1 MVLVVRFLIIQSI
14 VFFLSQGT
22 NQARWQ
28 VLSGLN
34 STTDFLFLGFPE
46 AQKVW
51 SLENGQWKLAQR
63 SPDPSLSSF
72 FPLTQL
78 HSNRAY
84 WIQVE
89 GDGFVLNSVSQ
100 ATSPPTSIDSGWKL
114 VNLPRSQIFTPI
126 NSSSVFEWH
135 CYHTTKNKW
144 SQEVDFFLDITQTS
158 LVPCWVWT
166 SQQLHSTP
174 IPSPGGLNNIINPAL
189 HNSSEPVVLTSE
201 NSIPHVLRW
210 DSESGWLKLTNSIS
224 FSESSILLKDGV
236 LTQNL
241 NSFHFSPYN
250 SQTGNATSYTLQ
262 NSQLQIADYREDYLL
277 FSNLPAAQVEIEL
290 FHALSSI
297 GFTTSI
303 SLPFSAS
310 KSLLTTDTVYLLE
323 DNGLSF
329 ASLVFSTA
337 TSTLNTPSI
346 YQSNLDS
353 TPSLQAVLIDG
364 ILTQIDTS
372 SNRVFEWDELSKSYH
387 QYQIASN
394 LVSQMAGASFLRQE
408 RGTLLFKD
416 STMLE
421 IRKDSQSYGMLST
434 PEILSIEVEAGTS
447 TVLIE
452 LLAKDSL
459 FKDLHIQSIWQFAQ
473 ESDSSSLT
481 TLDWSTGLHDS
492 GLLFQSVWNYSQV
505 SSVSTQEIQLSFSVS
520 NGERLTASSV
530 NFFSRIPQAPQ
541 IQHFSVAGNAGLV
554 TISLSF
560 QDYERQSAVLEFA
573 YSTGSQFKTI
583 QSTHFQ
589 NLQTSYLPDQSIEV
603 QWISSLDISTNTSTV
618 LLKTILSESSSS
630 NLSTS
635 SIIGPMTLLNQ
646 INRSPVITTLV
657 SSGTS
662 GLISLL
668 SRIYDRDADP
678 LNLQLFYSTD
688 GAQSFLP
695 TTNTSPASLSLTAS
709 TETSFTFL
717 WNSAADL
724 PVDTGNI
731 ALRLV
736 ASDPDSASTS
746 FLTTIFSLL
755 NQPNRTP
762 AASQFQIGGS
772 SQSIPVSIFLS
783 DPDSDFLNLK
793 FEYSVNSGQSF
804 SITTYLSPSLSSI
817 TPNTFTSFLW
827 NSSLDISTNET
838 QVLLR
843 ATPSDPYS
851 TGSSLL
857 STQFSVFNQP
867 NRSPVASLLQ
877 VTGTSGD
884 LSINL
889 SLTDLDQDLLSLGF
903 EYSTDSG
910 TSFQPTSHIT
920 PSLSSLN
927 PSTNLSFVWL
937 SSEDIQIDLTT
948 VLLRATPSDP
958 LTTGIATSSAIFSVL
973 NLPNQTPYVSL
984 LSILGSSGIIPF
996 QVVLQDADQELLSLG
1011 VEFSTD
1017 SGASFNPTSQVT
1029 PGLTSLPV
1037 SSLLTFYWDS
1047 SQSISVNLSGVM
1059 LRVTPSDPITTGIA
1073 TNSNI
1078 FSVFNQPNNTPT
1090 VALTLTSG
1098 SLHDILLQVNLGDP
1112 DQDNLNLELQYNASP
1127 TFVWTTSDQTYPSLT
1142 GLSPQ
1147 TGFQFLWKSK
1157 SQVTTHSTN
1166 VLLRVRAHDGRDW
1179 SNFSTSA
1186 AFALS
1191 NGNLSWPLLENPGQL
1206 NRVIQPFEILFMQ
1219 AVDYQDPGNSQ
1230 RLHFSRP
1237 LSTAQRDSISP
1248 IVWSTSTLNT
1258 VLAESSTFN
1267 PGRFALF
1274 QDLEFMDVLKLRELS
1289 SEYYQFSRTR
1299 PARFQSKFRDFILDA
1314 ANKGKLAYNYSAN
1327 PTINFD
1333 ASCVATPCATV
1344 TITGLFSLWTN
1355 KNYSIYFLPSLK
1367 VANPLGLPD
1376 FHGDSLS
1383 SGLQGYYVSAPVQT
1397 KLVFPF
1403 GRGSM
1408 RQLYNPTSI
1417 HIDFNS
1423 TGMARI
1429 PTSAIR
1435 SRIKSIPTVDLTT
1448 FASYTLPSTAT
1459 LLGNLADSIYTQ
1471 DAKQLTTP
1479 GLEIQQFLFADKDAT
1494 IDEVIYFL
1502 RDSSTGTLFL
1512 HSKMTTADAK
1522 LKPLYKTI
1530 LSPVSPTYPIIE
1542 SLLISS
1548 SDYSAGQTFTT
1559 TRLHLGD
1566 SISFTGYESYTF
1578 TINAT
1583 PYTKYQEVNVRLSYR
1598 HFFEELSVSYADTTT
1613 TFTNIIAAEKFET
1626 IRPVSWTGSGWAVDT
1641 ETATPGSYHRS
1652 FNLFGENSGV
1662 LYSEDETWSN
1672 TGTVENPSLRKYH
1685 KREIITGLDIVGG
1698 ARWNENLLP
1707 R

>member
-1 MVLVVRFLIIQSI
+1 MRFLIILSI
-14 VFFLSQGT
+14 VFSLSQGT
-22 NQARWQ
+22 TQARWQ

-63 SPDPSLSSF
+63 FPDPSLTSF
-72 FPLTQL
+72 SPLTQL

-84 WIQVE
+84 WIQVQ

-100 ATSPPTSIDSGWKL
+100 ATSPPTSFDSGWRL
-114 VNLPRSQIFTPI
+114 VNLPRSEIFTPTS
-126 NSSSVFEWH
+126 SSSVFEWH
-135 CYHTTKNKW
+135 CYHSTKNKW
-144 SQEVDFFLDITQTS
+144 SENGDFFVDIAQTS

-166 SQQLHSTP
+166 SQHLHSTP
-174 IPSPGGLNNIINPAL
+174 IPSPGGLNNLVSPVLN
-189 HNSSEPVVLTSE
+189 NSSEPVVLTSE

-210 DSESGWLKLTNSIS
+210 DSESGWVKLTNSID
-224 FSESSILLKDGV
+224 FIDSSILLKDGV

-241 NSFHFSPYN
+241 NSFHFSPFN
-250 SQTGNATSYTLQ
+250 TQTGNPTSYTLQ
-262 NSQLQIADYREDYLL
+262 NPQLQMADYREDYLL
-277 FSNLPAAQVEIEL
+277 FSNLPEAQVEIEL

-310 KSLLTTDTVYLLE
+310 KSLLTTNTLFLLE
-323 DNGLSF
+323 DSGLSF

-337 TSTLNTPSI
+337 TTSLNTPSI
-346 YQSNLDS
+346 YQSNLES
-353 TPSLQAVLIDG
+353 TSSLQAVLIDG
-364 ILTQIDTS
+364 VLTQIETS
-372 SNRVFEWDELSKSYH
+372 ANRVFEWDELSKSYH

-394 LVSQMAGASFLRQE
+394 LISQMMGASFLRQE
-408 RGTLLFKD
+408 RGSLLYKD
-416 STMLE
+416 NSLIE
-421 IRKDSQSYGMLST
+421 LRKDSRSYQTFST
-434 PEILSIEVEAGTS
+434 PEILSIDVQVRTS
-447 TVLIE
+447 TVMID
-452 LLAKDSL
+452 LLAKDPL
-459 FKDLHIQSIWQFAQ
+459 FKDLLIQSNWRFTQ
-473 ESDSSSLT
+473 ESDSYSLDPLQWAT
-481 TLDWSTGLHDS
+481 ELHES

-505 SSVSTQEIQLSFSVS
+505 SSISTQEIQLSFSVS
-520 NGERLTASSV
+520 NGDRLTTSSV

-541 IQHFSVAGNAGLV
+541 VQQFSMAGNAGLV

-560 QDYERQSAVLEFA
+560 QDYESQSAALTFA
-573 YSTGSQFKTI
+573 YSTGSQFQTI

-589 NLQTSYLPDQSIEV
+589 NLQTAYLPDQSIEIH
-603 QWISSLDISTNTSTV
+603 WISSLDISTNTSTV
-618 LLKTILSESSSS
+618 LLKTILSENSSS
-630 NLSTS
+630 NLSAS
-635 SIIGPMTLLNQ
+635 SVIGPITLLNQ
-646 INRSPVITTLV
+646 VNRNPVITSFTT
-657 SSGTS
+657 SGTS
-662 GLISLL
+662 GLISLQ
-668 SRIYDRDADP
+668 SRIYDPDGNP
-678 LNLQLFYSTD
+678 LSLQLFYSTD

-695 TTNTSPASLSLTAS
+695 TSNTNPSTLSLTAS
-709 TETSFTFL
+709 VETSFDFL
-717 WNSAADL
+717 WNSVSDIA
-724 PVDTGNI
+724 VDTGNI

-736 ASDPDSASTS
+736 ATDPDSASTS
-746 FLTTIFSLL
+746 LQTTVFSLL
-755 NQPNRTP
+755 NQPNRIP
-762 AASQFQIGGS
+762 VASQFQIGGS
-772 SQSIPVSIFLS
+772 SQSIPVSVFLS
-783 DPDSDFLNLK
+783 DPDSDSLSLK
-793 FEYSVNSGQSF
+793 FEYSVDSGQSF

-827 NSSLDISTNET
+827 NSSLDISSNET

-851 TGSSLL
+851 TGPSLL
-857 STQFSVFNQP
+857 STLFSVLNQA

-877 VTGTSGD
+877 VNGTSGN

-889 SLTDLDQDLLSLGF
+889 SLADLDQDLLSLGF

-910 TSFQPTSHIT
+910 ASFLPTTHIT

-927 PSTNLSFVWL
+927 SSTNLSFVWL

-958 LTTGIATSSAIFSVL
+958 FTTGISTSSVIFSVL

-984 LSILGSSGIIPF
+984 LSILGSSGVIPF
-996 QVVLQDADQELLSLG
+996 QVVLQDADQELLSMG
-1011 VEFSTD
+1011 VEVSTD
-1017 SGASFNPTSQVT
+1017 AGTSFSPTTYVT
-1029 PGLTSLPV
+1029 PVLTSLPV

-1047 SQSISVNLSGVM
+1047 SQSISVNLTGVM

-1098 SLHDILLQVNLGDP
+1098 TLHDILLQVNLGDP

-1127 TFVWTTSDQTYPSLT
+1127 TFLWTTSSQTYPSLT
-1142 GLSPQ
+1142 GLTPQ
-1147 TGFQFLWKSK
+1147 TAFQFLWKSK
-1157 SQVTTHSTN
+1157 SQVTTHSTS
-1166 VLLRVRAHDGRDW
+1166 VQLRVRAHDGRDW
-1179 SNFSTSA
+1179 SSYSTSA
-1186 AFALS
+1186 AFPLS

-1206 NRVIQPFEILFMQ
+1206 NRIIQPFEVLFMQ
-1219 AVDYQDPGNSQ
+1219 AVDYQNPGNSQ
-1230 RLHFSRP
+1230 KLHFSRP

-1248 IVWSTSTLNT
+1248 IVWSTSTLNA

-1267 PGRFALF
+1267 PGKFALF

-1289 SEYYQFSRTR
+1289 SEYYQFSQTR
-1299 PARFQSKFRDFILDA
+1299 PARFQTKFKNFILDA
-1314 ANKGKLAYNYSAN
+1314 ANKGKLAYNYVAN

-1333 ASCVATPCATV
+1333 ASCVATPCATI
-1344 TITGLFSLWTN
+1344 TITGLFSPWTN
-1355 KNYSIYFLPSLK
+1355 KNYSLYFLPSLK
-1367 VANPLGLPD
+1367 VSNPLGLPG
-1376 FHGDSLS
+1376 FHGDTLS

-1417 HIDFNS
+1417 HVEFSS

-1435 SRIKSIPTVDLTT
+1435 SRIKSIPTIDLTT

-1459 LLGNLADSIYTQ
+1459 LLGNLASSIYTQ

-1512 HSKMTTADAK
+1512 HSKMTTADAE
-1522 LKPLYKTI
+1522 LKPLYNTI

-1559 TRLHLGD
+1559 TRLHIGD

-1583 PYTKYQEVNVRLSYR
+1583 PFTKYQEVNVRLSYR
-1598 HFFEELSVSYADTTT
+1598 HFFEKLSVSYADTTT

-1698 ARWNENLLP
+1698 DRWNENLLP